1 MQDFNFT
8 DIIAET
14 VQTGT
19 LSAQASDEHLILTAA
34 IRAVL
39 DRAASDVAGGAAVS
53 LVSMTLDVLD
63 GDVAGSETRF
73 ETELDR
79 KTRTLVFI
87 NAIATRGDAGVLKA
101 TSIYRIVA

>member
-1 MQDFNFT
+1 MQDFNFA

-14 VQTGT
+14 IKTGV
-19 LSAQASDEHLILTAA
+19 LSASLSDEHLVLTAA

-39 DRAASDVAGGAAVS
+39 DNAAAEFVGGANVS
-53 LVSMTLDVLD
+53 LVSMTLDVLND
-63 GDVAGSETRF
+63 AVAKDEVRF

-87 NAIATRGDAGVLKA
+87 NATATRGDTGVLKA
-101 TSIYRIVA
+101 TSIYRILS

>member
-8 DIIAET
+8 NTIAET
-14 VQTGT
+14 VQTRT
-19 LSAQASDEHLILTAA
+19 LSAQASDNHLIVTAA

-39 DRAASDVAGGAAVS
+39 DRAASQTASGAAVS

-63 GDVAGSETRF
+63 GDGAGQETRF

-87 NAIATRGDAGVLKA
+87 NATATRGDTGILKA
-101 TSIYRIVA
+101 TSIYRILA

>member
-1 MQDFNFT
+1 MQDLNFT
-8 DIIAET
+8 DTIAEA

-19 LSAQASDEHLILTAA
+19 LSAQASDNHLILTAA

-39 DRAASDVAGGAAVS
+39 DHAASDVAGGAVVS

-63 GDVAGSETRF
+63 GDASGQETHF

-87 NAIATRGDAGVLKA
+87 NATATRGDTGKLKA
-101 TSIYRIVA
+101 TSIYRILA